1 MTMSRPNALLIGFA
15 GQLAIDLTALLAEAG
30 FEPTSVSRSDIT
42 YGFLSD
48 RQHHAGLVHLPI
60 GSQNAFEILANLRN
74 HTDMPVIAI
83 SEAGDSASRIR
94 ALEAGANDVLSQPLD
109 QAELLARLHSLLR
122 RCYSCTKIG
131 RLCYG
136 DIIIDQVEQSFRHRT
151 RNVPLSR
158 MEMRLLRRLAQADQN
173 TVSTETLLKDLWGM
187 DSDSRRQSLRVL
199 IRQLRNKIE
208 TDPQNPSFL
217 LNDHGVGYRLRRL

>member
-1 MTMSRPNALLIGFA
+1 MTMSPPKALLIGFT
-15 GQLAIDLTALLAEAG
+15 GQFAADLTALLTEAG
-30 FEPTSVSRSDIT
+30 FEPTTAERSDIT
-42 YGFLSD
+42 YGHLADSL
-48 RQHHAGLVHLPI
+48 HHVALVHLSADPSE
-60 GSQNAFEILANLRN
+60 GFENLVNLRN

-83 SEAGDSASRIR
+83 NDAGDSASRIR

-122 RCYSCTKIG
+122 RCYNCTKIG

-151 RNVPLSR
+151 RSVPLSR
-158 MEMRLLRRLAQADQN
+158 MEMRLLRRLAQADQS
-173 TVSTETLLKDLWGM
+173 TVSTEILLKDLWGM

-217 LNDHGVGYRLRRL
+217 INDHGVGYRLRRQ